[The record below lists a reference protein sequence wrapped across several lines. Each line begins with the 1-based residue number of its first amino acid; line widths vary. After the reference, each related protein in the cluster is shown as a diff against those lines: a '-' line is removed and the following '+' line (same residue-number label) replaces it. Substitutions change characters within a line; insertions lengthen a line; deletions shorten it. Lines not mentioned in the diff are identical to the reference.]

1 MTQVNGWGFKRMTQ
15 GPDHNSYYHELFLR
29 GLPHLCMKMRRPAKS
44 KSSGNDVETNP
55 DFYQMSMVAP
65 LPNNTENATLNTV
78 QPQDLLAGITNSGN
92 AGSNPPSYT
101 GLQSALN
108 LQNSAIAPG
117 FNMGLIGATPQLTN
131 IDPSSLSSATE
142 LLQQHIQN
150 QLQQQNSVYST
161 ANTNQQTPNN
171 AQNVQMNGMGNA
183 NYEASSGDSIT
194 SNGASDNLEVI
205 KQRMKERSELVRQLK
220 EVMDGSN
227 PGPTNDTTNPTLN
240 TTPAAQVTNNST
252 NAGNAPTPAAAQL
265 QQVLPNMAGAPQ
277 VQQIMTQLAP
287 SGHSI
292 VPGAGIGALGLGQ
305 FPNAMIGGGIG
316 MLGINGQL
324 LGQPNMM
331 ASGPGAIPGMMNNGL
346 TTQAGTSGASLQ
358 NLGIMAMQNPA
369 LLAQLQAANQMG
381 NVQAAVNLYQT
392 QHQQVPDMA
401 GKPVSQASPS

>member
-1 MTQVNGWGFKRMTQ
+1 
-15 GPDHNSYYHELFLR
+15 
-29 GLPHLCMKMRRPAKS
+29 MKMRRPAKS

-55 DFYQMSMVAP
+55 DFYRMSMVAP
-65 LPNNTENATLNTV
+65 LPNKNENVTLNTV
-78 QPQDLLAGITNSGN
+78 QPQDLLANITNSGN
-92 AGSNPPSYT
+92 TGSAPTSYA
-101 GLQSALN
+101 GLQNALN

-117 FNMGLIGATPQLTN
+117 FNMSLMGASPQIAN

-142 LLQQHIQN
+142 LLQQHIQK
-150 QLQQQNSVYST
+150 QLQQQGSVFST
-161 ANTNQQTPNN
+161 ATTNQQTTNN
-171 AQNVQMNGMGNA
+171 AQNVQMNGMANT

-227 PGPTNDTTNPTLN
+227 PGASNEGTNPAPN
-240 TTPAAQVTNNST
+240 TAPASQVTANTINT
-252 NAGNAPTPAAAQL
+252 GNAPIPASTQL
-265 QQVLPNMAGAPQ
+265 QQVLPNATGAPQ

-287 SGHSI
+287 SGHGI

-324 LGQPNMM
+324 LGQPNIMVG
-331 ASGPGAIPGMMNNGL
+331 APGAIPGVMNNAL
-346 TTQAGTSGASLQ
+346 AAQAGPGGASLQ

-369 LLAQLQAANQMG
+369 VFAQLQAANQMG

-392 QHQQVPDMA
+392 QQAPDISGKQQV
-401 GKPVSQASPS
+401 SQPAPS